1 MLQQQSGRTVLL
13 PKSTV
18 RGVLCPPRMDHLSFP
33 ATQMQRHPDGGL
45 SIQPD
50 RPSNL
55 QGAPGLLTSP
65 PAARQEVPCRALQSW
80 RGDHIHSRP
89 VPPQRVCI
97 CCPQA
102 FVELVPY
109 LPSGHPKRPFL
120 VLIMPVLIMPT
131 PTYLLAGPCFT
142 CLPPLSSILYVILI
156 DWQAY
161 FGSPPEECKD
171 PESRELH
178 LSLHVY
184 YPQCLPWCLVG
195 AS

>member
-1 MLQQQSGRTVLL
+1 MTELWKEISCPPSVTSALQQFALL
-13 PKSTV
+13 QPTAF
-18 RGVLCPPRMDHLSFP
+18 LLLS
-33 ATQMQRHPDGGL
+33 
-45 SIQPD
+45 
-50 RPSNL
+50 
-55 QGAPGLLTSP
+55 
-65 PAARQEVPCRALQSW
+65 E
-80 RGDHIHSRP
+80 HSRP